1 MTSRSALRRYLSV
14 LLVGGLTATAAS
26 GDVVRLSEPVE
37 ETDTYETFGSPLPE
51 QPVAI
56 SLGTLLDNGPQ
67 YLDQAVVVQ
76 TRVARVCQAKG
87 CFFIAQ
93 EGAHAARVSFKDYSF
108 FVPSDISGRT
118 VTLAGSLIRREVTE
132 EQAAHLNDDAGG
144 GNAVRPGAQYEIVAT
159 SVRVP
164 RS

>member
-1 MTSRSALRRYLSV
+1 MKSARLRHPC
-14 LLVGGLTATAAS
+14 LLLMLALTASAAS

-37 ETDTYETFGSPLPE
+37 ATETHETFGSPLPE
-51 QPVAI
+51 QPDEI
-56 SLGTLLDNGPQ
+56 SLATLLDNGLQ
-67 YLDQAVVVQ
+67 YLDQAIVVR
-76 TRVARVCQAKG
+76 TRVAQVCQAKG

-93 EGAHAARVSFKDYSF
+93 DGAHAARVSFKDYSF

-118 VTLAGSLIRREVTE
+118 VTLAGSLVRRELSE

-144 GNAVRPGAQYEIVAT
+144 SDVVRAGAQYEIVAT

-164 RS
+164 RT

>member
-1 MTSRSALRRYLSV
+1 MKSARLRHPC
-14 LLVGGLTATAAS
+14 LLLMLALTASAAS

-37 ETDTYETFGSPLPE
+37 ATETHETFGSPLPE
-51 QPVAI
+51 QPDEI
-56 SLGTLLDNGPQ
+56 SLTTLLDNGQQ
-67 YLDQAVVVQ
+67 YLDQAVVVR
-76 TRVARVCQAKG
+76 TRVAQVCQAKG

-93 EGAHAARVSFKDYSF
+93 DGAHAARVSFKDYSF

-118 VTLAGSLIRREVTE
+118 VTLAGSLVRRELSE

-144 GNAVRPGAQYEIVAT
+144 SDVVRAGAQYEIVAT

-164 RS
+164 RT

>member
-1 MTSRSALRRYLSV
+1 MIVRSAWLRYLGV
-14 LLVGGLTATAAS
+14 LLAGGLMATAAS

-37 ETDTYETFGSPLPE
+37 ETDTYETFGSPLPG
-51 QPVAI
+51 QPDAI

-67 YLDQAVVVQ
+67 YLDRAVVVQ
-76 TRVARVCQAKG
+76 TRVAQVCQAKG

-132 EQAAHLNDDAGG
+132 AQAAHLNDDAGG
-144 GNAVRPGAQYEIVAT
+144 GNVVRPGAQYEIVAT